1 MDLKKQVFPTPK
13 GNITWVTI
21 TNENGA
27 QVVLSSLGAGIVSIK
42 LPDEHGTLT
51 DVAIGYDN
59 PTDYFADGPCAGKTP
74 GRYANRIALGKF
86 SIGDKEYSLPVNNG
100 PNHLHGGPDGFQNR
114 IWDCTT
120 DGDNTVVFIIESI
133 DGDAGYPANIKA
145 SVKYTWDNGNNLRID
160 YEATADAPT
169 VINLTN
175 HTYFNLDGHDSGSC
189 LNHLL
194 ALQCSRWLPTDDTL
208 IPTGHIEPVKN
219 TPMDFTSEH
228 TLGERIHDDFPA
240 LTYGKGYDNCW
251 LADTFD
257 GEMHPVAALRSTKS
271 GRKLTVSTNQ
281 PALQIYTGNWLNG
294 SPKGKGGYDYRDYD
308 AVAIE
313 CQGCPDA
320 PNQPGFPSQRLNPGE
335 VYRRAIQFSCS
346 C

>member
-1 MDLKKQVFPTPK
+1 MELKKQIFPSPK
-13 GNITWVTI
+13 GDITWI
-21 TNENGA
+21 TLTNDNGA
-27 QVVLSSLGAGIVSIK
+27 EVVLSSLGAGIVAIR
-42 LPDEHGTLT
+42 LPDGHGTLT

-59 PTDYFADGPCAGKTP
+59 PADYFADGPCAGKTP
-74 GRYANRIALGKF
+74 GRYANRIAHGKF

-120 DGDNTVVFIIESI
+120 DGNNTVAFTIESP

-145 SVKYTWDNGNNLRID
+145 SVKYTWNNGNDLRID

-169 VINLTN
+169 VVNLTN
-175 HTYFNLDGHDSGSC
+175 HAYFNLDGHDSGSC
-189 LNHLL
+189 LDHLL
-194 ALQCSRWLPTDDTL
+194 TLQCSRWLPTDDTL
-208 IPTGHIEPVKN
+208 IPTGKIETVRD

-228 TLGERIHDDFPA
+228 ALGERISDDFPA
-240 LTYGKGYDNCW
+240 LKYGKGYDNCW

-257 GEMHPVAALRSTKS
+257 GELHTVATLRSTKS

-281 PALQIYTGNWLNG
+281 PALQVYTGNWLNG
-294 SPKGKGGYDYRDYD
+294 SPKGKGGYDYHDYD

-320 PNQPGFPSQRLNPGE
+320 PNHPEFPSQRLNPGE
-335 VYRRAIQFSCS
+335 VYRRTIQFSFS
-346 C
+346 R